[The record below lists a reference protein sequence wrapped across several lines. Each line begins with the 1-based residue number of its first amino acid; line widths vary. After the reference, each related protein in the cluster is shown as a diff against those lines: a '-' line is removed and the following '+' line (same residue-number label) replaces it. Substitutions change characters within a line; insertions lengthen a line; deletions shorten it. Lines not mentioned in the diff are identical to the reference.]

1 MNSDKI
7 ASIIMTVLFL
17 SSILA
22 SSGCLED
29 TDDEI
34 GYEDNNY
41 TWSIVDSTLTVSD
54 KNGEVFARYEITSLS
69 NEEFVF
75 VDPDYPKIKTTLTR

>member
-7 ASIIMTVLFL
+7 ASIITTVLFL

-41 TWSIVDSTLTVSD
+41 DNNYD
-54 KNGEVFARYEITSLS
+54 
-69 NEEFVF
+69 
-75 VDPDYPKIKTTLTR
+75 DYQNDNDNTNNI

>member
-1 MNSDKI
+1 
-7 ASIIMTVLFL
+7 MTVLFL

-41 TWSIVDSTLTVSD
+41 DNNYYDYQNDNDNTLILIHVHIISFSAPIFLQSVQCTIFCMIICLRWFF
-54 KNGEVFARYEITSLS
+54 N
-69 NEEFVF
+69 
-75 VDPDYPKIKTTLTR
+75 